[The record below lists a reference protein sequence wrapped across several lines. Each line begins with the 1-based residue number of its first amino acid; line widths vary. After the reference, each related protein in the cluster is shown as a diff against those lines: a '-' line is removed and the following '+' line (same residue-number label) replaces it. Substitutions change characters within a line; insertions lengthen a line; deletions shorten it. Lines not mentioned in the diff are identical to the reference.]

1 MSQRYFSRSFPPE
14 LHLRAFI
21 SNSQVKGRK
30 WIPIYKRSVH
40 YILIEILEH
49 GAFHPL
55 SASVH
60 TSFHFFLPLSI
71 SLSLSRCLFPSA
83 TLKQSEAGERGRLH
97 TSPWQRRL
105 NDGNKRD
112 LKISFESVWER
123 DGVWSHSSIDSSVL
137 PSNLLPS
144 LFSLDLFISVC
155 TLPLFRRTIM
165 RLNRHLIEQV
175 GLPVFGNHEGGN
187 LI

>member
-1 MSQRYFSRSFPPE
+1 MDPYLQKERSLYFNRNPGAWRISSSLCQRP
-14 LHLRAFI
+14 H
-21 SNSQVKGRK
+21 
-30 WIPIYKRSVH
+30 
-40 YILIEILEH
+40 
-49 GAFHPL
+49 
-55 SASVH
+55 
-60 TSFHFFLPLSI
+60 FLPFLPASQHL